1 MNNKPRPAND
11 ALLGKLRAFGLGYP
25 GAHRKSPWP
34 GHDDLAVNDKT
45 FAYLSAE
52 GEPFSI
58 SFKLPYT
65 SHEALKLPFAKPT
78 GYGLGRSGWV
88 TLEPG
93 AGEMPPI
100 EMLESWIDE
109 SYRAQ
114 RRENLPRR
122 SAETLRQRPGSSA
135 RRSRGELFHKS

>member
-1 MNNKPRPAND
+1 
-11 ALLGKLRAFGLGYP
+11 
-25 GAHRKSPWP
+25 
-34 GHDDLAVNDKT
+34 VNDKT

-52 GEPFSI
+52 GEPVSI

-93 AGEMPPI
+93 DGETPSI
-100 EMLESWIDE
+100 ELLESWIDE
-109 SYRAQ
+109 SRRAQ
-114 RRENLPRR
+114 APRKL
-122 SAETLRQRPGSSA
+122 ATQIGAGASSA
-135 RRSRGELFHKS
+135 TGVQRASKQR

>member
-1 MNNKPRPAND
+1 MSAKKKSTRESD
-11 ALLGKLRAFGLGYP
+11 AVLRELRAFGLAYP
-25 GAHRKSPWP
+25 GAHAKSPWP
-34 GHDDLAVNDKT
+34 GHDDLAVNGKT

-78 GYGLGRSGWV
+78 GYGLGRSSWV

-100 EMLESWIDE
+100 EMLESSIDE
-109 SYRAQ
+109 SYRA
-114 RRENLPRR
+114 LAPRKL
-122 SAETLRQRPGSSA
+122 AAQIG
-135 RRSRGELFHKS
+135 GG

>member
-1 MNNKPRPAND
+1 MT
-11 ALLGKLRAFGLGYP
+11 YP
-25 GAHRKSPWP
+25 GARRKSPWP

-45 FAYLSAE
+45 FAYLSLE

-78 GYGLGRSGWV
+78 GYGLSRSGWV

-93 AGEMPPI
+93 AGEMPSI
-100 EMLESWIDE
+100 EQLELWIDE

-114 RRENLPRR
+114 APKKLA
-122 SAETLRQRPGSSA
+122 AEIGGGASSA
-135 RRSRGELFHKS
+135 TGKPRTTKHK